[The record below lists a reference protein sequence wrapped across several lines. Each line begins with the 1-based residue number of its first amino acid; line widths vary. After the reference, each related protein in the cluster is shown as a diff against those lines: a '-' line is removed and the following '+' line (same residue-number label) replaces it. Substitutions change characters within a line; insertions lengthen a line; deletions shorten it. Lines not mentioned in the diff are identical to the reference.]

1 MLKKIAMGALLT
13 GLVAV
18 LILGAVIRTN
28 AVSGESAGETGRR
41 GRTTE
46 TVAADA
52 GVENYGQ
59 GGRWAQE
66 AATTETAEAGV
77 QNYGQGGRWAQEAAT
92 TETAEAG
99 VQNYGQGG
107 RWEQESTTTETL
119 GRGGRWAQ
127 AGAVNQVPAGQ
138 GAGGLNSVL
147 EADVQPD
154 EWRTVEG
161 TVVSAANDLIE
172 IETAAGEIVTF
183 EGRPLSFA
191 LEQGFSLQLGDAV
204 AVDGFDEDGEF
215 KIGKVTD
222 LGNGASVTL
231 RDANGRPGWSGR
243 GWRS

>member
-77 QNYGQGGRWAQEAAT
+77 QNYGQGGRW
-92 TETAEAG
+92 
-99 VQNYGQGG
+99 
-107 RWEQESTTTETL
+107 EQESTTTETL

-147 EADVQPD
+147 EGDVQPD

>member
-18 LILGAVIRTN
+18 LILGAVNRTN
-28 AVSGESAGETGRR
+28 AVSGEAAGETGRR
-41 GRTTE
+41 GQATETTTTE
-46 TVAADA
+46 A
-52 GVENYGQ
+52 GVQNYGQRAGTANEVNGQ

-66 AATTETAEAGV
+66 AATTETL
-77 QNYGQGGRWAQEAAT
+77 GQGGRWAQEAVT
-92 TETAEAG
+92 TET
-99 VQNYGQGG
+99 V
-107 RWEQESTTTETL
+107 

-127 AGAVNQVPAGQ
+127 GAEVNQVPAGQ

-172 IETAAGEIVTF
+172 IETAAGEIITF

-215 KIGKVTD
+215 KIGQVTN
-222 LGNGASVTL
+222 LGNEASVTL
-231 RDANGRPGWSGR
+231 RDASGRPGWSGR

>member
-18 LILGAVIRTN
+18 LILGAVNRTN
-28 AVSGESAGETGRR
+28 AVSGEGAGEIERR

-46 TVAADA
+46 TAMAD
-52 GVENYGQ
+52 
-59 GGRWAQE
+59 
-66 AATTETAEAGV
+66 AGV
-77 QNYGQGGRWAQEAAT
+77 QNYGQRAG
-92 TETAEAG
+92 TANE
-99 VQNYGQGG
+99 VNGQGG
-107 RWEQESTTTETL
+107 RWSQEAATTETL

-127 AGAVNQVPAGQ
+127 GAAVNQAPLGQ
-138 GAGGLNSVL
+138 GAGRLSGVP

-191 LEQGFSLQLGDAV
+191 LEQGFSLQLGNAV

-215 KIGKVTD
+215 KIGQVTN
-222 LGNGASVTL
+222 LGNEASVTL
-231 RDANGRPGWSGR
+231 RDASGRPGWSGR